1 MKQLQLILDIASLV
15 LSVVTIIYIAAS
27 WKKRPIA
34 EKSTLVDELEET
46 L

>member
-15 LSVVTIIYIAAS
+15 LSVVTIIYIVAT
-27 WKKRPIA
+27 WN
-34 EKSTLVDELEET
+34 KSSIVERSTSVDELEEV